1 MRGPGRMN
9 SWGFGGGSA
18 IQGRAARRV
27 RARWG
32 GAEVD
37 QPGAPADHDDVRRLD
52 VEMDEA
58 TLVDVRERRTH
69 VDRHAQRVRDAQP
82 PLAAGPDQPTQRGP
96 VEVFHQQVRG
106 PRLAEEPD
114 DVRMIERAQHAGL
127 ATRPALGTD
136 DLAGHGAP
144 GVVVPHDEHDTATT
158 PSDPTDDAQVT
169 IRSPTTHPSTALPSW
184 PANRS

>member
-1 MRGPGRMN
+1 MN
-9 SWGFGGGSA
+9 SWRLGGSPA
-18 IQGRAARRV
+18 LEGRA
-27 RARWG
+27 
-32 GAEVD
+32 EVEEHG
-37 QPGAPADHDDVRRLD
+37 PPADYDHVRRLD
-52 VEMDEA
+52 VEVDEA
-58 TLVDVRERRTH
+58 ALVDVRERRTH
-69 VDRHAQRVRDAQP
+69 VDRHAQRVRDAEP

-144 GVVVPHDEHDTATT
+144 GVVVPHDEHGTATT

-169 IRSPTTHPSTALPSW
+169 IRSPTTHPTPPCRAGRQTGRSTGCRVGAGTQVH
-184 PANRS
+184 RSR